1 MASREE
7 ADQGAGHDTG
17 QDAAASASAP
27 APAKKA
33 KFPCIRCKKNV
44 TKNSKSVKCA
54 TCELW
59 VHVDCEQISPELFNI
74 LSNPEKYGGTG
85 IMWNCECCMAS
96 VARLQL
102 IVAEVQKN
110 MRDVV
115 ERVKG
120 TEGAIAD
127 HDRRIGTLESAA
139 AATEDRVDGK
149 VKMAEANVLDEL
161 EDREARRLNLVFHG
175 VGECPADAAAGA
187 ERIEWDKASCENIF
201 RELCLGTTVVDV
213 KFCRRLGE
221 RREGPRPL
229 LVGFFN
235 EAEKINVLRHT
246 PRLISTKFSEVQVVP
261 DLTKTQRE
269 RENKMREE
277 MHRRNA
283 ALPEEDRAKNL
294 EWAVVGA
301 RGERRLIKTTAR
313 VQRPQGSQNAAAA
326 RGAPG
331 GRGRGMVARGA
342 AATRGAPHPTRG
354 TNRGTGRGARAATRG
369 GTQPQVHAQAA
380 DQMEVGGEEEE
391 EEEEEDE
398 EEYPRLRPT
407 EAPRGR
413 RGSKRGAESQEEGT
427 PLEGRPPE
435 KR

>member
-7 ADQGAGHDTG
+7 AEHGAGHDTG
-17 QDAAASASAP
+17 QDAAASAS

-59 VHVDCEQISPELFNI
+59 VHVECEQISPELFNI
-74 LSNPEKYGGTG
+74 LSNPERYGGTG

-110 MRDVV
+110 MKEVV

-120 TEGAIAD
+120 TEGAIIE
-127 HDRRIGTLESAA
+127 HDRRIGTLETAA
-139 AATEDRVDGK
+139 AATEERVDKK
-149 VKMAEANVLDEL
+149 VKMAEGNVLDEL

-175 VGECPADAAAGA
+175 IGECPADAAAGA
-187 ERIEWDKASCENIF
+187 ERIEWDKASCNNIF
-201 RELCLGTTVVDV
+201 RELCLGTTAVDI

-235 EAEKINVLRHT
+235 EAEKSNVLRNT
-246 PRLISTKFSEVQVVP
+246 PRLISSKFSDVQVVP
-261 DLTKTQRE
+261 DLTRTQRE
-269 RENKMREE
+269 RENRMRDE
-277 MHRRNA
+277 MTRRNA

-313 VQRPQGSQNAAAA
+313 AQHRPQGSQDAAA
-326 RGAPG
+326 RGAPM
-331 GRGRGMVARGA
+331 GRGRGMAARGA
-342 AATRGAPHPTRG
+342 AATRGAPPPTRG
-354 TNRGTGRGARAATRG
+354 MGRGTVRGARTATRG
-369 GTQPQVHAQAA
+369 GTQPQAQAA
-380 DQMEVGGEEEE
+380 DQMEVGE
-391 EEEEEDE
+391 EEEEEDNDD
-398 EEYPRLRPT
+398 EYPRLGLL
-407 EAPRGR
+407 EAPRTR
-413 RGSKRGAESQEEGT
+413 RGSKRGADSQEEGAT
-427 PLEGRPPE
+427 LEGRPPE